1 MTRVLVPQLTQ
12 PPARPIGGAVLA
24 LAGQTMGTTWSVK
37 LVAPPTA
44 SAEALTAM
52 VQRELDAVVAQMSPW
67 EAGSDLSRY
76 NRALAGTWTA
86 LPAAFA
92 QVLACALDVAERTAG
107 AFDPT
112 LGALVDLWGFGP
124 RPFTGGP
131 PAAAAV
137 AAARDTTG
145 WRRLA
150 LDGDRLFQPGGLHLD
165 LNGIAKGFAVDQVAA
180 ALDRAGA
187 RSYLVEVGGEL
198 RGTGAKPDGQPWWV
212 ELERPPVAPAR
223 GRAPLRP
230 EHSPSQLT
238 PTSAHPGE
246 CRDPGETHEL
256 LRMDLG
262 PGIRRDERKFEFAP
276 TPPAIAPVGD
286 SPRTLVALHG
296 LAVATS
302 GDYRRF
308 FEHDGRRYAHTL
320 DPATAT
326 PVAGGPVSVTVLAE
340 SCMRADAYATALTV
354 MAPDAA
360 LAFAADHGLAALI
373 LTPGLCGLEERLSPA
388 LAAMLEA

>member
-1 MTRVLVPQLTQ
+1 MTRVLVPQLAE

-44 SAEALTAM
+44 NADALTAM
-52 VQRELDAVVAQMSPW
+52 AQRELDGVVEQMSPW
-67 EAGSDLSRY
+67 EPLSDLSRY
-76 NRALAGTWTA
+76 NRAAAGSWTA
-86 LPAAFA
+86 LPPAFA
-92 QVLACALDVAERTAG
+92 QVLRCALDVAEATHG

-112 LGALVDLWGFGP
+112 LGDLVDLWGFGP
-124 RPFTGGP
+124 RPFSGEP
-131 PAAAAV
+131 PKTQDVVEAHTAA
-137 AAARDTTG
+137 G
-145 WRRLA
+145 WRRVT
-150 LDGDRLFQPGGLHLD
+150 LDGDSLFQPGGLRLD

-212 ELERPPVAPAR
+212 ELERPPTAPAR
-223 GRAPLRP
+223 GG
-230 EHSPSQLT
+230 
-238 PTSAHPGE
+238 AHL
-246 CRDPGETHEL
+246 H
-256 LRMDLG
+256 
-262 PGIRRDERKFEFAP
+262 
-276 TPPAIAPVGD
+276 PVDDG
-286 SPRTLVALHG
+286 SRTLVALHG
-296 LAVATS
+296 LSVATS

-320 DPATAT
+320 DPATAA
-326 PVAGGPVSVTVLAE
+326 PVANATVSVTVLDK

-360 LAFAADHGLAALI
+360 LAFATQHGLAAMI
-373 LTPGLCGLEERLSPA
+373 LARGPAGLEERLSPA
-388 LAAMLEA
+388 LSAMLDA

>member
-1 MTRVLVPQLTQ
+1 MTRVLVPQLAE

-44 SAEALTAM
+44 NADALTAM
-52 VQRELDAVVAQMSPW
+52 AQRELDSVVRQMSAW
-67 EAGSDLSRY
+67 EPLSDLSRY
-76 NRALAGTWTA
+76 NRAAAGSWTP
-86 LPAAFA
+86 LPPAFA
-92 QVLACALDVAERTAG
+92 QVLRCALEVAEATDG

-124 RPFTGGP
+124 RPFSGSP
-131 PAAAAV
+131 PQAPDIAKAREAV
-137 AAARDTTG
+137 G
-145 WRRLA
+145 WRRVV
-150 LDGDRLFQPGGLHLD
+150 LDGDSLFQPGGLRLD

-212 ELERPPVAPAR
+212 ELERPPTAND
-223 GRAPLRP
+223 GL
-230 EHSPSQLT
+230 
-238 PTSAHPGE
+238 
-246 CRDPGETHEL
+246 
-256 LRMDLG
+256 
-262 PGIRRDERKFEFAP
+262 
-276 TPPAIAPVGD
+276 
-286 SPRTLVALHG
+286 RTLVALHG
-296 LAVATS
+296 LSVATS

-308 FEHDGRRYAHTL
+308 FEHEGRRYAHTL
-320 DPATAT
+320 DPAAAA
-326 PVAGGPVSVTVLAE
+326 PVAHPTVSVTVLDH

-360 LAFAADHGLAALI
+360 LAFATQHGLAVMI
-373 LTPGLCGLEERLSPA
+373 LARGPRGVTGGLEERLSPA
-388 LAAMLEA
+388 LSAMLDA